1 MRLSLLSFLAVVS
14 AVLSSTAFAVP
25 GAFGPANG
33 ISPTVVDPKSA
44 VSSFAATLSSS
55 EEAPLL
61 SPDGALYQS
70 LKHQGNMTG
79 RLGGDIIVHDSNT
92 GSPPLPARV
101 LESFAGLPQATTFP
115 YNASIAVGPTQ
126 LVSIVNREWGVFDKT
141 TGARLIYVPFSTFF
155 SNLSP
160 LPSDPKCYYDPAADR
175 FILIAVQRHDPDA
188 WLHLAVS
195 QTGDATGLWYHYT
208 FDTTVIGLQETGT
221 FSDFPSLGCDEEEIY
236 VGTDQ
241 YTFSLNFRYA
251 LIRCF
256 SKAELYAGAP
266 AHYVDFGEMK
276 YRNGPSAFRVAA
288 ATNLSPSSVGHF
300 MSVRWGGGTSVT
312 TWTIAGAFPQ
322 LDMSGGTEIPV
333 GRYAVPP
340 DAVQPGTT
348 SAIQTNDCRTQDVV
362 WRAGRYHTAFNERQG
377 KSSKSAISALR
388 YLEVTD
394 AGVAAKDVTYTADG
408 IFLHYPAVTIDP
420 AGNGVMAFTR
430 SSASE
435 FVGAYAANF
444 GPGGAFAPSGQVR
457 AGEGPYPFVRWGDC
471 HGVANDPSDPTKIW
485 LVSAYSR
492 FFQNWATWIASIVP
506 QNGGALAGR
515 LGAAGTALDRSGMHL
530 RSIPS
535 RTGGT
540 LAFGLPDRARVSLC
554 VFDVRGR
561 RVATL
566 WNGDL
571 PKGEHRAV
579 FDGARVSSGVYFA
592 VLRTAGAKRVAR
604 IAIVK

>member
-1 MRLSLLSFLAVVS
+1 MRLSLFSFLAIVS

-33 ISPTVVDPKSA
+33 ISPTVVDPKIATSA
-44 VSSFAATLSSS
+44 FAATSSSS
-55 EEAPLL
+55 EEATLL
-61 SPDGALYQS
+61 SPDEALYQS

-92 GSPPLPARV
+92 GTPPLPASV

-126 LVSIVNREWGVFDKT
+126 IVSIVNREWGVFDKT
-141 TGARLIYVPFSTFF
+141 TGARLLYVSFSNFF

-175 FILIAVQRHDPDA
+175 FILIAVQRHEPDA

-195 QTGDATGLWYHYT
+195 QTGDATGLWNHYT
-208 FDTTVIGLQETGT
+208 FDTTVLGLQETNT
-221 FSDFPSLGCDEEEIY
+221 FSDFPSLGCDNEEIY

-241 YTFSLNFRYA
+241 YTYNLNFRYA

-312 TWTIAGAFPQ
+312 TWTIAGTFPQ
-322 LDMSGGTEIPV
+322 LDLSGGTEIPV
-333 GRYAVPP
+333 GRYAVAP
-340 DAVQPGTT
+340 DAPQPGTT
-348 SAIQTNDCRTQDVV
+348 SVLQTNDCRTQDVV
-362 WRAGRYHTAFNERQG
+362 WRGGHYYTAFTERLG

-394 AGVAAKDVTYTADG
+394 AGAAAKDVTYTADG
-408 IFLHYPAVTIDP
+408 IFLHYPAVTIDA

-435 FVGAYAANF
+435 FVGAYAATF

-457 AGEGPYPFVRWGDC
+457 PGEGPYPFIRWGDC
-471 HGVANDPSDPTKIW
+471 HGVANDPSDPSKIW
-485 LVSAYSR
+485 LVAAYSR
-492 FFQNWATWIASIVP
+492 FFQNWATWIASMVP
-506 QNGGALAGR
+506 QNGGVLAAR
-515 LGAAGTALDRSGMHL
+515 LEPAGTAPDRSGTHL

-540 LAFGLPDRARVSLC
+540 VAFSLSNPGRVSLS
-554 VFDVRGR
+554 VYDVRGR

-566 WNGDL
+566 LNGDL
-571 PKGEHRAV
+571 PKGEHRAD
-579 FDGARVSSGVYFA
+579 FNGARISSGVYFA
-592 VLRTAGAKRVAR
+592 VLRTGGAKQVAR
-604 IAIVK
+604 IAVLR